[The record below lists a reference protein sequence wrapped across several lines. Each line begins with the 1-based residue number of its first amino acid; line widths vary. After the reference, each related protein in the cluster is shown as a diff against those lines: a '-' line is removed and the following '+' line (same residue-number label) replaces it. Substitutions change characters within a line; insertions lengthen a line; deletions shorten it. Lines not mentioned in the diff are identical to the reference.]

1 MNKYWLILQQQY
13 RQLATR
19 IDQVVPRERLLL
31 LVGILA
37 VIYALWAL
45 LFMFPQ
51 RKAIALAKTE
61 EVVLMKQV
69 AQLQQK
75 IIDIEKHAAQL
86 PTSVQALEA
95 VPNGGLVSSST
106 IVPVFKSLAVQ
117 QQGGVLKELIN
128 LPDQPL
134 TLSGND
140 ARVKISMPLYEQGV
154 TVAFDSNYAATYSY
168 LQSLESLKW
177 MIFWDE
183 LKYLVTV
190 YPNAEVRLTVHT
202 VSKDKED

>member
-1 MNKYWLILQQQY
+1 MNRYWLILQQQY
-13 RQLATR
+13 RQLAKR

-31 LVGILA
+31 LAGILA
-37 VIYALWAL
+37 VIYALWSL

-61 EVVLMKQV
+61 EAALVKQV

-75 IIDIEKHAAQL
+75 ITDIEKNAAQL
-86 PTSVQALEA
+86 PTSAQVSEIA
-95 VPNGGLVSSST
+95 PNGGLVSSAT
-106 IVPVFKSLAVQ
+106 VVPVFKSLAVQ

-128 LPDQPL
+128 LSDQPF
-134 TLSGND
+134 TLAGND
-140 ARVKISMPLYEQGV
+140 AGVKISMPLYEQGV
-154 TVAFDSNYAATYSY
+154 TVAFDSNYAATYNY

-183 LKYLVTV
+183 LKYTVTT

-202 VSKDKED
+202 VSKGKED